1 MTKIVS
7 IFILNDLYNINKI
20 LTKSKVESLM
30 SNLDTVSLTIENK
43 EQIALDILEK
53 YYLEDPRPFCVAYSG
68 GKDSSVIVYLTIK
81 MLQNLVKK
89 GEELNKKVLIIN
101 SNTLA
106 ELPPVLKHLEESL
119 KKIAEYSYN
128 SNIKVEVKEV
138 KPEDKNTLNV
148 QLLGVGM
155 PPPSNQLR
163 WCTDK
168 LKVFPIDKEITA
180 NFPTGEFISVIG
192 TRRDESFSRE
202 ARIEKATVKN
212 TNLKLNNR
220 YKKASNLMP
229 IEDWTTKDVW
239 EYLFKQTNELLNV
252 DFLWKIYSDASG
264 KDTKECTF
272 VGAGGKHI
280 EEGKIGCGVSRFG
293 CWQCYMVRDKDKS
306 LDGLMQSG
314 YENIDLYK
322 EYRDWY
328 WNKTQEGWEKTRDP
342 YSHRHQGRDIYNK
355 GDESNPKYGMTMPKG
370 ITLKIRKEAFRKTLE
385 LQSKLDE
392 EIITNR
398 DIVLIQERWA
408 LEGDLTLTAF
418 RYAKKF
424 GYKFNAYSLNKDL
437 RKNLKEAKLYYKEN
451 LNKKDIKKDFSII
464 TLKRFAIQYI
474 VNQDKIEKK
483 FFPSKDEEKHI
494 KKEWKKQKNMIKDP
508 LIFKNIIDFLN

>member
-1 MTKIVS
+1 MTIPN
-7 IFILNDLYNINKI
+7 F
-20 LTKSKVESLM
+20 T
-30 SNLDTVSLTIENK
+30 TLTIEQK
-43 EQIALDILEK
+43 EKSALKTLEH
-53 YYLEDPRPFCVAYSG
+53 YYLNDTRPFCVAYSG

-81 MLQNLVKK
+81 MLENLVKNHI
-89 GEELNKKVLIIN
+89 ELNKRILIIN

-119 KKIAEYSYN
+119 KKIEHYTKLYN
-128 SNIKVEVKEV
+128 LPIEVKEV
-138 KPEDKNTLNV
+138 TPELKNTLNV

-168 LKVFPIDKEITA
+168 LKVFPIDKEIKE
-180 NFPTGEFISVIG
+180 NFPTGEFISIIG

-202 ARIEKATVKN
+202 ARIEKASVKG

-220 YKKASNLMP
+220 YKLANNLMP
-229 IEDWTTKDVW
+229 IELWNTKDVW

-314 YENIDLYK
+314 YDKVELYK

-328 WNKTQEGWEKTRDP
+328 WKLTQQGWQKTRDV
-342 YSHRHQGRDIYNK
+342 YSHRHQGQEFYNK

-370 ITLKIRKEAFRKTLE
+370 LTLNIRKKSFLKILD
-385 LQSKLDE
+385 LQSKLNEQIITKE
-392 EIITNR
+392 EI
-398 DIVLIQERWA
+398 VEIQKRWI
-408 LEGDLTLTAF
+408 LEGDLNLTAF
-418 RYAKKF
+418 KKSAKYGFKL
-424 GYKFNAYSLNKDL
+424 NAYCLDRNL
-437 RKNLKEAKLYYKEN
+437 RLSIREAKQFYKEN
-451 LNKKDIKKDFSII
+451 LNKKDIKNEFAIQ
-464 TLKRFAIQYI
+464 TLKRFAIQNI
-474 VNQDKIEKK
+474 VNPDKINKK
-483 FFPSKDEEKHI
+483 FFPSK
-494 KKEWKKQKNMIKDP
+494 KKEKYIRKEWQKRKKNDQE
-508 LIFKNIIDFLN
+508 LIFKHMSDLLKK